1 MGLPIF
7 LCIAIIS
14 VAAAKQG
21 PGYIHCRCSPSGI
34 STNSSDAYKFIED
47 SLSRLNEISGK
58 IQPGII
64 GTDAGVEAARGIMKD
79 CISKFK
85 ETPCIDADA
94 ALRSVHGKI
103 PICYYNVES
112 GKNIDGIGRILN
124 NCDGNVVFNA
134 LKAKNEGCVAIEHLA
149 GLKLQHLRN
158 LKRPVLCHEG
168 FCATPNHAIIVQG
181 VGYTS
186 MKRECSRTG
195 KWHGECTRDEKLVNN
210 LRLFYHREIKINEEI
225 TITPFDFRYPK
236 AAVWAVH
243 ILQEL
248 PIFGIGLGICLLFT
262 LSKRVIQLDWV
273 RKYNSID

>member
-64 GTDAGVEAARGIMKD
+64 GTDAGVEAARSIMKD

-158 LKRPVLCHEG
+158 LKRPVLCHV
-168 FCATPNHAIIVQG
+168 FSTTV
-181 VGYTS
+181 
-186 MKRECSRTG
+186 KSRLT
-195 KWHGECTRDEKLVNN
+195 KKL
-210 LRLFYHREIKINEEI
+210 LSRRL
-225 TITPFDFRYPK
+225 
-236 AAVWAVH
+236 
-243 ILQEL
+243 
-248 PIFGIGLGICLLFT
+248 IFGIQRRQFGLFT
-262 LSKRVIQLDWV
+262 FYKNCQFLESVSESVYCLRFLKESF
-273 RKYNSID
+273 N